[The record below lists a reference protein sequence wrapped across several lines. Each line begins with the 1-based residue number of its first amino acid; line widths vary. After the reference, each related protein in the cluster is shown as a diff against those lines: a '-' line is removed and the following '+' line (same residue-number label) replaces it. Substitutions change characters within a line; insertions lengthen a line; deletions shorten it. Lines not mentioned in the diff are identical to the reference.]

1 MIMLSKC
8 AQKKWICK
16 HKKSLLIIILTYFL
30 SAAAALLLL
39 SLRMWIMYNG
49 FIIFFAYLLIV
60 SYGSVDLRTLKGKDT
75 YAEELLIKRLKS
87 GHLLAQFRFVI
98 TSDAKSGLDY
108 VLFPRIISEVV
119 TKHHIQ
125 EFHLSL
131 TQGFWRLNE
140 WGVQPQPSSPSGAQL
155 YALIS
160 GNSTSKLVDE
170 RWSSF
175 VNSMNGIFCTSLL
188 DILPTYTAVPQLSF
202 SHMGYVNPKG
212 SSQIRYGALASE
224 TVCTENFTPWRK
236 LLPCKQT
243 GLSTLLNPIKMYES
257 VFHSMS
263 AHFLH
268 VCEDGTTNCGTRRRL
283 ELSLNFVSGL
293 DLKSRNL
300 DWSFRHIFGRRID
313 QKCVVADRDIVLF
326 EVDRKV
332 MMENSEQRKI
342 GDRIYSLYNI
352 SAYPHHTFPI
362 DISAKYESRLELP
375 IDNSPTLVTIRT
387 YASGTDQQSGRL
399 ISILRNGQHI
409 PQCVVYTHV
418 VPWFIKIYY
427 HTIRFTCHSLDIKQE
442 QFLEA
447 KVNKKVFVS
456 AKDRQRPFLLE
467 WNVTLPENSFCE
479 ISFEFDKAFLRVSE
493 YPPDANHGFY
503 IPAPVIT
510 FTAAAE
516 LWKRNRTDLGDSLT
530 TTYDEILGAKSS
542 RIITMHGEVLL
553 VLLPV
558 PDFSMPFNVIC
569 LVCTAI
575 AMLFG
580 PVHTLTTKMM
590 IPLSEEDKDL
600 APLPPLRRLLL
611 YIYEFIIRRLIP
623 IFVRQSVV
631 RKEKVS

>member
-1 MIMLSKC
+1 
-8 AQKKWICK
+8 
-16 HKKSLLIIILTYFL
+16 
-30 SAAAALLLL
+30 
-39 SLRMWIMYNG
+39 MWKIYNG
-49 FIIFFAYLLIV
+49 FIIFFMYLLRV

-87 GHLLAQFRFVI
+87 DHLLVQFRFVI
-98 TSDAKSGLDY
+98 TSDAKSGMDY
-108 VLFPRIISEVV
+108 ALFPRIISEVV

-155 YALIS
+155 YAWID
-160 GNSTSKLVDE
+160 GNRTSKLVDE

-188 DILPTYTAVPQLSF
+188 DILPAHTAAPQLSF
-202 SHMGYVNPKG
+202 LRMGYVHPKNP
-212 SSQIRYGALASE
+212 SQISE

-263 AHFLH
+263 IHFLH
-268 VCEDGTTNCGTRRRL
+268 ICEDGTANCGTRRRL
-283 ELSLNFVSGL
+283 ELNLNFVSEL

-300 DWSFRHIFGRRID
+300 DWSFRHIFGRRVD
-313 QKCVVADRDIVLF
+313 QKCVIADRDIVLF

-332 MMENSEQRKI
+332 ITESSEQRKL
-342 GDRIYSLYNI
+342 DSRIYSIYNI
-352 SAYPHHTFPI
+352 SAYPHHAFPI
-362 DISAKYESRLELP
+362 DISAKYESRLKLP

-387 YASGTDQQSGRL
+387 YVSGTDQQSGRL
-399 ISILRNGQHI
+399 ISILRNGQST
-409 PQCVVYTHV
+409 PQCIVYTHI

-427 HTIRFTCHSLDIKQE
+427 HTIRFTCHPLDIKQG
-442 QFLEA
+442 QFLEG
-447 KVNKKVFVS
+447 KVNKKVFVP

-479 ISFEFDKAFLRVSE
+479 ISFEFDKAFLRVNE
-493 YPPDANHGFY
+493 YPPDASHGFY
-503 IPAPVIT
+503 IPAPFIT
-510 FTAAAE
+510 FSATSE
-516 LWKRNRTDLGDSLT
+516 LMEKNRTDLGDSLT
-530 TTYDEILGAKSS
+530 TTYDEILGVKSS
-542 RIITMHGEVLL
+542 RTITMHGEVLL
-553 VLLPV
+553 ILLPV

-611 YIYEFIIRRLIP
+611 YIYEFIVRRLVS

-631 RKEKVS
+631 KKEKVS

>member
-1 MIMLSKC
+1 
-8 AQKKWICK
+8 
-16 HKKSLLIIILTYFL
+16 
-30 SAAAALLLL
+30 
-39 SLRMWIMYNG
+39 MWIMYNG

-212 SSQIRYGALASE
+212 SSQISE
-224 TVCTENFTPWRK
+224 IQLSSKRLLSSNLK
-236 LLPCKQT
+236 L
-243 GLSTLLNPIKMYES
+243 SVYIYLN
-257 VFHSMS
+257 
-263 AHFLH
+263 LQ
-268 VCEDGTTNCGTRRRL
+268 DGTTNCGTRRRL

>member
-1 MIMLSKC
+1 
-8 AQKKWICK
+8 
-16 HKKSLLIIILTYFL
+16 
-30 SAAAALLLL
+30 
-39 SLRMWIMYNG
+39 MWMVCNEC
-49 FIIFFAYLLIV
+49 IIFFACLLIV
-60 SYGSVDLRTLKGKDT
+60 SHGSVDLRTLKGKDT
-75 YAEELLIKRLKS
+75 YGEELFIKRLKS
-87 GHLLAQFRFVI
+87 EHLLAQFRFVI
-98 TSDAKSGLDY
+98 TSDSKPGLDY
-108 VLFPRIISEVV
+108 ALFPRIIGEVV

-155 YALIS
+155 YAWID
-160 GNSTSKLVDE
+160 GNRTSEVIDE

-175 VNSMNGIFCTSLL
+175 VNSINGIFCTSLL
-188 DILPTYTAVPQLSF
+188 DILSTTAVPQLSF
-202 SHMGYVNPKG
+202 SRMGYVHPKG
-212 SSQIRYGALASE
+212 SSQIRYPTKLVFLFIYSVCFISRLHYLTFRYGALASE
-224 TVCTENFTPWRK
+224 TICTENFTPWRK

-263 AHFLH
+263 VHFLH
-268 VCEDGTTNCGTRRRL
+268 VCEDGTASCGTRRRL
-283 ELSLNFVSGL
+283 ELSLNFVSEF
-293 DLKSRNL
+293 DLKFRNL
-300 DWSFRHIFGRRID
+300 DWSFRHIFGRRVD
-313 QKCVVADRDIVLF
+313 QNCVIADRNIVLF

-332 MMENSEQRKI
+332 ITKNNEQRKI
-342 GDRIYSLYNI
+342 DSRIYSLYNI
-352 SAYPHHTFPI
+352 SSYSHHMFPI

-375 IDNSPTLVTIRT
+375 VDNSPTLVTIRT
-387 YASGTDQQSGRL
+387 YATGTDQQSGRL
-399 ISILRNGQHI
+399 ISILRNGQHT
-409 PQCVVYTHV
+409 PQSVVYTHV

-427 HTIRFTCHSLDIKQE
+427 HTIRFTCHPLGIE
-442 QFLEA
+442 QGQFMEG
-447 KVNKKVFVS
+447 KVNKKIFVP

-467 WNVTLPENSFCE
+467 WNVTLPESSFCE
-479 ISFEFDKAFLRVSE
+479 ISLEFDKAFLRVNE
-493 YPPDANHGFY
+493 YPPDASHGFY

-510 FTAAAE
+510 FRASAE
-516 LWKRNRTDLGDSLT
+516 LWKKNRTDLGDSLT

-553 VLLPV
+553 ILLPV

-611 YIYEFIIRRLIP
+611 CIYEFLVRRFVP
-623 IFVRQSVV
+623 ILRQSVV
-631 RKEKVS
+631 KKEKVS

>member
-1 MIMLSKC
+1 MVYDGLILFF
-8 AQKKWICK
+8 A
-16 HKKSLLIIILTYFL
+16 SLLLT
-30 SAAAALLLL
+30 S
-39 SLRMWIMYNG
+39 N
-49 FIIFFAYLLIV
+49 
-60 SYGSVDLRTLKGKDT
+60 GSVDLRTLKGNDT
-75 YAEELLIKRLKS
+75 YTEELLIKRLKS
-87 GHLLAQFRFVI
+87 EHLLVQFRFVI

-108 VLFPRIISEVV
+108 ALFPRIISEVV

-155 YALIS
+155 YAWIN
-160 GNSTSKLVDE
+160 GNETNGLVDE

-188 DILPTYTAVPQLSF
+188 DILPTYTAAPQLSF
-202 SHMGYVNPKG
+202 LQMGYVHPKIFA
-212 SSQIRYGALASE
+212 SLILVICLFFFHYLIFRYGALASE
-224 TVCTENFTPWRK
+224 TICTENFTPWRK
-236 LLPCKQT
+236 LFPCKQT

-263 AHFLH
+263 VHFLH
-268 VCEDGTTNCGTRRRL
+268 VCEDGTANCGRRRRL
-283 ELSLNFVSGL
+283 ELSLNFVSEL
-293 DLKSRNL
+293 DLKSRSL
-300 DWSFRHIFGRRID
+300 DWSFRHIFGRRLD
-313 QKCVVADRDIVLF
+313 QNCAIADRGIVLF

-332 MMENSEQRKI
+332 MMKSAKQRKL
-342 GDRIYSLYNI
+342 GSRIFSLYNI
-352 SAYPHHTFPI
+352 SDYPLHAFPI

-375 IDNSPTLVTIRT
+375 VDNIPTLVTIRT
-387 YASGTDQQSGRL
+387 YVTGTDQQSGRL

-427 HTIRFTCHSLDIKQE
+427 HTIRFTCHPLDVEQG
-442 QFLEA
+442 QFLEG
-447 KVNKKVFVS
+447 KVNKKIFVP

-479 ISFEFDKAFLRVSE
+479 MSFEFDKAFLRVNE
-493 YPPDANHGFY
+493 YPPDASHGFY

-510 FTAAAE
+510 FNALAE
-516 LWKRNRTDLGDSLT
+516 LWKQNRTDLGDSFT
-530 TTYDEILGAKSS
+530 TTYDQLLGAKSS
-542 RIITMHGEVLL
+542 RIISMHGEVLL
-553 VLLPV
+553 ILLPV

-600 APLPPLRRLLL
+600 APLPPLRRFLL
-611 YIYEFIIRRLIP
+611 YIYEFIVRRFIP
-623 IFVRQSVV
+623 IFIRKSVV
-631 RKEKVS
+631 KKEKVS

>member
-1 MIMLSKC
+1 MWMVYDGFILFFS
-8 AQKKWICK
+8 
-16 HKKSLLIIILTYFL
+16 SLLIT
-30 SAAAALLLL
+30 S
-39 SLRMWIMYNG
+39 N
-49 FIIFFAYLLIV
+49 
-60 SYGSVDLRTLKGKDT
+60 GSVDLRTLKGNDT
-75 YAEELLIKRLKS
+75 YTEELLIKRLKS
-87 GHLLAQFRFVI
+87 EHLLAQFRFVI

-108 VLFPRIISEVV
+108 ALFPRIISEVV

-140 WGVQPQPSSPSGAQL
+140 WGIQPQPSSPSGAQL
-155 YALIS
+155 YAWINGNKTNELI
-160 GNSTSKLVDE
+160 DE

-188 DILPTYTAVPQLSF
+188 DILPTYTAAPQLSF
-202 SHMGYVNPKG
+202 LQMGYMHPES
-212 SSQIRYGALASE
+212 SSQISE
-224 TVCTENFTPWRK
+224 TICTENFTPWRK
-236 LLPCKQT
+236 LFPCKQT

-263 AHFLH
+263 VHFLH
-268 VCEDGTTNCGTRRRL
+268 ICEDGTTNCGRRRRL
-283 ELSLNFVSGL
+283 ELSLNFVSEL
-293 DLKSRNL
+293 DLKSRSL
-300 DWSFRHIFGRRID
+300 DWSFRHIFGRRLD
-313 QKCVVADRDIVLF
+313 QSCAIADRDTVLF

-332 MMENSEQRKI
+332 VIKNGKQRKL
-342 GDRIYSLYNI
+342 GNRIFSLYNI
-352 SAYPHHTFPI
+352 SDYPLHAFPI

-375 IDNSPTLVTIRT
+375 VDNIPTLVTIRT
-387 YASGTDQQSGRL
+387 YITGTDQQSGRL

-409 PQCVVYTHV
+409 PQFVVYTHV

-427 HTIRFTCHSLDIKQE
+427 HTIRFTCRPLDVEQG
-442 QFLEA
+442 QFLEG
-447 KVNKKVFVS
+447 KVNKKIFVP

-479 ISFEFDKAFLRVSE
+479 MSFEFDKAFLRVNE
-493 YPPDANHGFY
+493 YPPDASHGFY

-510 FTAAAE
+510 FNAFAE
-516 LWKRNRTDLGDSLT
+516 LWKQNRTDLGDSFT
-530 TTYDEILGAKSS
+530 TTYDQLLGAKSS
-542 RIITMHGEVLL
+542 RIISMHGEVLL
-553 VLLPV
+553 ILLPV

-600 APLPPLRRLLL
+600 APLPPLRQFLL
-611 YIYEFIIRRLIP
+611 YIYEFVVRRFIP
-623 IFVRQSVV
+623 IFIKKSVV
-631 RKEKVS
+631 KKEKVS

>member
-1 MIMLSKC
+1 MWMVYDGFILFF
-8 AQKKWICK
+8 A
-16 HKKSLLIIILTYFL
+16 SLLLT
-30 SAAAALLLL
+30 S
-39 SLRMWIMYNG
+39 N
-49 FIIFFAYLLIV
+49 
-60 SYGSVDLRTLKGKDT
+60 GSVDLRTLKGNDT
-75 YAEELLIKRLKS
+75 YTEELFIKRLKS
-87 GHLLAQFRFVI
+87 EHLLAQFRFVI

-108 VLFPRIISEVV
+108 ALFPRIISEVV

-140 WGVQPQPSSPSGAQL
+140 WGIQPQPSSPSGAQL
-155 YALIS
+155 YAWINGNKTNELI
-160 GNSTSKLVDE
+160 DE

-188 DILPTYTAVPQLSF
+188 DILPTYTAAPQLSF
-202 SHMGYVNPKG
+202 LQMGYMHPES
-212 SSQIRYGALASE
+212 SSQISVDMWKSYIKYWLISLQLSGLYFINIGNMFISFYYLIFRYGALASE
-224 TVCTENFTPWRK
+224 TICTENFTPWRK
-236 LLPCKQT
+236 LFPCKQT

-263 AHFLH
+263 VHFLH
-268 VCEDGTTNCGTRRRL
+268 ICEDGTTNCGRRRRL
-283 ELSLNFVSGL
+283 ELSLNFVSEL
-293 DLKSRNL
+293 DLKSRSL
-300 DWSFRHIFGRRID
+300 DWSFRHIFGRRLD
-313 QKCVVADRDIVLF
+313 QSCAIADRDTVLF

-332 MMENSEQRKI
+332 VIKNGKQRKL
-342 GDRIYSLYNI
+342 GNRIFSLYNI
-352 SAYPHHTFPI
+352 SDYPLHAFPI

-375 IDNSPTLVTIRT
+375 VDNIPTLVTIRT
-387 YASGTDQQSGRL
+387 YITGTDQQSGRL

-409 PQCVVYTHV
+409 PQCVVYSHV

-427 HTIRFTCHSLDIKQE
+427 HTIRFTCRPLDVEQG
-442 QFLEA
+442 QFLEG
-447 KVNKKVFVS
+447 KVNKKIFVP

-479 ISFEFDKAFLRVSE
+479 MSFEFDKAFLRVNE
-493 YPPDANHGFY
+493 YPPDASHGFY

-510 FTAAAE
+510 FNAFAE
-516 LWKRNRTDLGDSLT
+516 LWKQNRTDLGDSFT
-530 TTYDEILGAKSS
+530 TTYDQLLGAKSS
-542 RIITMHGEVLL
+542 RIISMHGEVLL
-553 VLLPV
+553 ILLPV

-600 APLPPLRRLLL
+600 APLPPLRQFLL
-611 YIYEFIIRRLIP
+611 YIYEFVVRRFIP
-623 IFVRQSVV
+623 IFIRKSVV
-631 RKEKVS
+631 KKERVS